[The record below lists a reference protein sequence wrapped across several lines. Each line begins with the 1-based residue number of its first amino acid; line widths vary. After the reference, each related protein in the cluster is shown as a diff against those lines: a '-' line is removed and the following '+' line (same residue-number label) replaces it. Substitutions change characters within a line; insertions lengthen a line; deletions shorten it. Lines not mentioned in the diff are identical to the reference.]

1 MKHHDEDSFPVPRGS
16 DIDFGLFAPPA
27 PTRLAGVGDR
37 PTSLAAADRIA
48 PHLSDLQRLVLHAFR
63 ELGPMTD
70 YELEQLERF
79 RAGNYSPST
88 IRKRRGEL
96 VRAALLEECG
106 EKLSG
111 VIGRSKMTIHA
122 ARRIG

>member
-1 MKHHDEDSFPVPRGS
+1 MKCCDEDSFPVPRGS

-48 PHLSDLQRLVLHAFR
+48 PHLSELQRRVLAAFVD
-63 ELGPMTD
+63 LGPMTD
-70 YELEQLERF
+70 YELEELKRF
-79 RAGNYSPST
+79 EGMSPST

-111 VIGRSKMTIHA
+111 VTGRSKMTIHA